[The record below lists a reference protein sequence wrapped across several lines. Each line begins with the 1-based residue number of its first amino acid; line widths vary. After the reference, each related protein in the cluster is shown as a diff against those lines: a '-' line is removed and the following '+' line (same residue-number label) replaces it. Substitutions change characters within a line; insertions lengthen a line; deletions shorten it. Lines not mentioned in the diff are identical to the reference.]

1 MRFYIFKSETKAGLQ
16 AFAGDEAG
24 SMLPRNHGPW
34 TATGVVGMNS
44 APPHNISRDTI
55 EAAIG
60 SQGFQMWRVKKAE
73 AKAEAS
79 A

>member
-1 MRFYIFKSETKAGLQ
+1 M
-16 AFAGDEAG
+16 
-24 SMLPRNHGPW
+24 
-34 TATGVVGMNS
+34 VGANS

-60 SQGFQMWRVKKAE
+60 AQGFQMWRVKKAE